1 MSQEGPANA
10 DTKVAIITGAS
21 SGIGQASAIALAE
34 AGWSISLFARRA
46 DKLQETKQLCK
57 DPAKVLLVEGDVAK
71 EEDVLRLFRET
82 IDRFGRLDTL
92 FNNAGINSPQ
102 VPIEEVSLET
112 FQSVVNVNLIG
123 TFLCTREAVKIF
135 KAQTPQGGRI
145 INNGSISAYT
155 PRPFSSPYTSSKHA
169 VLGLTKST
177 LLDGRT
183 HNITCTQIDIGG
195 AKTGLSPPPQG
206 TLQPNGSYS
215 QEAVFNAKHVGETI
229 VHIAT
234 LPLDVTVLTFN
245 IMATGMPF
253 VGRG

>member
-1 MSQEGPANA
+1 MADNLANP
-10 DTKVAIITGAS
+10 KVAIITGAS
-21 SGIGQASAIALAE
+21 SGVGRATAIALAE

-57 DPAKVLLVEGDVAK
+57 DPSKVLLVEGDVTK
-71 EEDVLRLFRET
+71 EDNVSALFRET
-82 IDRFGRLDTL
+82 VNHFGRLDVL
-92 FNNAGINSPQ
+92 FNNAGIGSPQ
-102 VPIEEVSLET
+102 VPIEDVSLET
-112 FQSVVNVNLIG
+112 FQNVLNVNLLG

-135 KAQTPQGGRI
+135 KSQVPKGGRI

-177 LLDGRT
+177 VLDGRV

-195 AKTGLSPPPQG
+195 AKTGMSPPPQG
-206 TLQPNGSYS
+206 TLQPDGSYS
-215 QEAVFNAKHVGETI
+215 QEATFDAKHVGEAI
-229 VHIAT
+229 VHIAG

-245 IMATGMPF
+245 IMATRMPF

>member
-1 MSQEGPANA
+1 MA
-10 DTKVAIITGAS
+10 DNLASPKVAIITGAS
-21 SGIGQASAIALAE
+21 SGVGRATAIALAE

-46 DKLQETKQLCK
+46 NKLQETKQLCK
-57 DPAKVLLVEGDVAK
+57 DPSKVLLVEGDVTK
-71 EEDVLRLFRET
+71 EDNVSALFRET
-82 IDRFGRLDTL
+82 VDRFGRLDVL
-92 FNNAGINSPQ
+92 FNNAGIGSPQ
-102 VPIEEVSLET
+102 VPIEDVSLET
-112 FQSVVNVNLIG
+112 FQNVLNVNLVG

-135 KAQTPQGGRI
+135 KSQVPKGGRI

-177 LLDGRT
+177 LLDGRV

-195 AKTGLSPPPQG
+195 AKTGMSPPPQG
-206 TLQPNGSYS
+206 TLQPDGSYS
-215 QEAVFNAKHVGETI
+215 QEATFDAKHVGEAI
-229 VHIAT
+229 VHIAG

-245 IMATGMPF
+245 IMATRMPF